1 MTTLNAVVFIS
12 EEERHNPIL
21 ISQGLDHIAIQG
33 HRFDSIVSD
42 WDQLLQMLH
51 DKLVQVVVYTRPEHI
66 DPTWLPRFELAGT
79 AGNGEPAEGA
89 PQEAQPAPVR
99 PPRRRPR
106 LLKS

>member
-1 MTTLNAVVFIS
+1 MTALSAVIFIA
-12 EEERHNPIL
+12 EEERHNPVL
-21 ISQGLDHIAIQG
+21 ISQGLNHIATQG

-42 WDQLLQMLH
+42 WEQLLQMLH

-66 DPTWLPRFELAGT
+66 DPTWLPRFELAG
-79 AGNGEPAEGA
+79 AGNGEPVGAA
-89 PQEAQPAPVR
+89 PQEAQSAPVR